1 MNSRALELTIISAES
16 LTRSG
21 NRKVKKNTFVVIKT
35 DSNDKNQVTGTDT
48 DNGSYPLWNEKFSIN
63 MPTHVNF
70 FTLEVRYRDGA
81 GEHVVGSAKV
91 PVSDFTGIFFPCNY
105 LHFLSYRLRD
115 HRYGER
121 NGIINISVKMQSS
134 SSGNAFGKGTY
145 GASTSY
151 SSSSVSGWKHGGAST
166 TYSSSVSGWK
176 HGGAST
182 TYSISVSGWKHGGS
196 STSYS
201 LSVSGWKHGGAVMD
215 KGVPHGVAMGFPAG
229 KSC

>member
-1 MNSRALELTIISAES
+1 MMNSRALELTIISAES

-48 DNGSYPLWNEKFSIN
+48 DNGSYPLWDEKFSIN
-63 MPTHVNF
+63 MPMHVNF

-91 PVSDFTGIFFPCNY
+91 
-105 LHFLSYRLRD
+105 
-115 HRYGER
+115 YGER
-121 NGIINISVKMQSS
+121 NGIINISVKVQSS
-134 SSGNAFGKGTY
+134 SSGNAFGMGTN
-145 GASTSY
+145 GASASY

-166 TYSSSVSGWK
+166 SSYSSSV
-176 HGGAST
+176 H
-182 TYSISVSGWKHGGS
+182 
-196 STSYS
+196 
-201 LSVSGWKHGGAVMD
+201 VSGWKHGGAVMD
-215 KGVPHGVAMGFPAG
+215 KGVPHGVVMGFPAG

>member
-1 MNSRALELTIISAES
+1 MINNSRALELTIISAES

-21 NRKVKKNTFVVIKT
+21 NRKIKKNTFVVIKT
-35 DSNDKNQVTGTDT
+35 DSNNDKNQVTGTDT
-48 DNGSYPLWNEKFSIN
+48 DNGSYPLWNEKFFID
-63 MPTHVNF
+63 MPMHVNF
-70 FTLEVRYRDGA
+70 FTLEVRYRDGT

-134 SSGNAFGKGTY
+134 SSLDNGFGKGTC

-151 SSSSVSGWKHGGAST
+151 SSFVSGWKHGGAST
-166 TYSSSVSGWK
+166 SYSSSVSGWK
-176 HGGAST
+176 HGGA
-182 TYSISVSGWKHGGS
+182 
-196 STSYS
+196 
-201 LSVSGWKHGGAVMD
+201 AMN
-215 KGVPHGVAMGFPAG
+215 VPHGVVMGFPTG